1 VRSGRSRSV
10 FSSVFLN
17 LLLERASIPVFNA
30 LRRFCFGNPCLG
42 IHTKTLV
49 LGFGLLSIILP
60 SAQASLDPEKALTQY
75 VHRVWDT
82 DSGLPQNAIL
92 AIAQTTEGY
101 LWLGTE
107 EGLVRFDGL
116 HFRLFDRRNTPELQ
130 SNQITALFADRERH
144 LWIGTNGG
152 GLTCLSGGRFTAFS
166 TQAGLP
172 NKSVLSLYEDGS
184 GTLWIG
190 TDGGGLVRFN
200 RGRFQILTK
209 ANGLPDNSVFSITG
223 DDGGSIW
230 IGTHAGLAKISAAGD
245 KIVNITG
252 RDVLGDSY
260 IRAVLADHSGGV
272 WAGTNGG
279 GLCHVTAA
287 GIRRYTTAD
296 GLSSNA
302 IWSLFEDHAGTL
314 WIGTGGGGLNR
325 YSKGMLTSH
334 RGSDAFPAAEIW
346 AIRED
351 REGSLWVGTGGQG
364 LSQFR
369 NPSFT
374 TLGKDEGL
382 SSDIVLPVF
391 EDSRGAVWIGT
402 NAGLNRW
409 QGGKLTVFTTR
420 DGLSDN
426 LVFSLAE
433 DRDGDIWIGTRR
445 GIDKFHQNRIS
456 TFGPGTGA
464 PRDVAQC
471 LYTDNEGTVWI
482 GTRSGLT
489 HYTEGRF
496 VNYTTANGLSNNNV
510 LSIYEDAQKAMWVGT
525 SGGGLNRL
533 QNSST
538 TVFDSRDGLSNDV
551 IWAIHGDADGTL
563 WLGTNGGGLNRFRN
577 GKFTKFT
584 TQNGLLDDSIL
595 QILDDGMGNLWMSSN
610 RGICKA
616 SRQDLDD
623 FAAGRQAAIP
633 VSVYG
638 TTDGMRS
645 RECNGAFQPAGA
657 RLQDGRLCFPTMKG
671 MAIVDPRHLV
681 ANRVPPPVVI
691 EELLADNKPAELSPD
706 LTIPPGRGQLQFTF
720 SALSFIDSEKIQFKY
735 KLQGFDKEW
744 TSSGTRREAFY
755 TNIPPGDYQFK
766 VVAANSDHAWSA
778 GGATLPFQLQPHYY
792 QTDLFYA
799 FCGFLLLGLGTGTY
813 RLRISHLKGRAQ
825 LLLRLVDERTSALKA
840 REGELRQS
848 RDELEVRVQ
857 ERTAELRAV
866 NEALHTENAERRR
879 AEEQLI
885 TAKEAA
891 EAASRAKS
899 QFLANMSH
907 EIRTPINGITGMTDL
922 ALLTDLSPEQTE
934 YLEIVKHSSNQ
945 LLSIVN
951 DILDF
956 SKLEA
961 EKLALKNSDFDLE
974 NCLSGII
981 RTLAARARQKGLDLT
996 YQMAPEVPRSLV
1008 GDSVRLGQV
1017 FVNLIDNAIKFTEH
1031 GSIRVSVAREAL
1043 SSETVTLQFSVAD
1056 TGIGIPKDKHSLI
1069 FQAFSQADESPTR
1082 RYGGTGLGLAISSE
1096 FVSLMGGRLEVESEP
1111 GRGSIFRFTAT
1122 FGLPAVE
1129 GDSQEANREYGS
1141 LRR

>member
-1 VRSGRSRSV
+1 M
-10 FSSVFLN
+10 
-17 LLLERASIPVFNA
+17 FNA
-30 LRRFCFGNPCLG
+30 LRRFGFVNPGLG
-42 IHTKTLV
+42 IRTKTLV
-49 LGFGLLSIILP
+49 LGFSLLSIILP
-60 SAQASLDPEKALTQY
+60 PAQASLDPEKALTQY

-130 SNQITALFADRERH
+130 SNQITALFADREQH

-152 GLTCLSGGRFTAFS
+152 GLTRLSDGRFTVFS
-166 TQAGLP
+166 SKAGLP
-172 NKSVLSLYEDGS
+172 NKSVLSLYEDDA

-190 TDGGGLVRFN
+190 TDGGGLVRFTQ
-200 RGRFQILTK
+200 GRFKILTK

-223 DDGGSIW
+223 DNRGSIW
-230 IGTHAGLAKISAAGD
+230 IGTHAGLAKISAGGD

-260 IRAVLADHSGGV
+260 IRAVLADHNGGV

-279 GLCHVTAA
+279 GLCHVTPA

-302 IWSLFEDHAGTL
+302 IWSLFEDHAGTV
-314 WIGTGGGGLNR
+314 WIGTGGGGLDR
-325 YSKGMLTSH
+325 YSKGTLASH
-334 RGSDAFPAAEIW
+334 RGSDAFPGAEIW

-374 TLGKDEGL
+374 TLGKEEGL

-409 QGGKLTVFTTR
+409 QGGKLTVFTTS

-445 GIDKFHQNRIS
+445 GIDKLHNNRIS

-482 GTRSGLT
+482 GTRSGLS
-489 HYTEGRF
+489 HYTDGRF

-616 SRQDLDD
+616 RRQDLDD
-623 FAAGRQAAIP
+623 FAAGRRASIP
-633 VSVYG
+633 GSVYG
-638 TTDGMRS
+638 TSDGMRS

-657 RLQDGRLCFPTMKG
+657 RLHDGRLCFPTMKG

-766 VVAANSDHAWSA
+766 VVAANSDHVWSA
-778 GGATLPFQLQPHYY
+778 EGATLPFQLQPHYY
-792 QTDLFYA
+792 QTNLFYA
-799 FCGFLLLGLGTGTY
+799 LCGFLLLGLGTGTY

-857 ERTAELRAV
+857 ERTAELRSV

-907 EIRTPINGITGMTDL
+907 EIRTPINGITGMADL

-961 EKLALKNSDFDLE
+961 EKLALKNSDFDLD

-1008 GDSVRLGQV
+1008 GDPVRLGQV
-1017 FVNLIDNAIKFTEH
+1017 FVNLIDNAIKFTER
-1031 GSIRVSVAREAL
+1031 GSIHVSVAREAL

-1056 TGIGIPKDKHSLI
+1056 TGIGIPKNKHALI
-1069 FQAFSQADESPTR
+1069 FQAFSQADESSTR

-1096 FVSLMGGRLEVESEP
+1096 FVALMGGRLEVESEP

-1129 GDSQEANREYGS
+1129 GDSQDANREYGS